1 MIDETFKAN
10 SAILNTLLTL
20 MNERLFHNDGQ
31 PTPCPLVT
39 LFGASNELPEGREL
53 EALFDRFLLRY
64 EVSYL
69 LLDAARET
77 SARVSALQARTAIPH
92 LRVGNAIRIPLRA

>member
-1 MIDETFKAN
+1 
-10 SAILNTLLTL
+10 
-20 MNERLFHNDGQ
+20 MNERLFHNDDGQ

-53 EALFDRFLLRY
+53 KALFDRVLLRY

-69 LLDAARET
+69 FLPSNLRAVLTAPDPT
-77 SARVSALQARTAIPH
+77 PPTPRTA
-92 LRVGNAIRIPLRA
+92 RIG